1 MTREEAVAIL
11 ESEVEYLYSQ
21 DEPYNREAFRM
32 AIEALKAEPI
42 KHGRWKVLASGKDA
56 ICTNRGNYW
65 IPNDAICTNCG
76 KYWIPNGDQY
86 DYKYCPHCGARMDG
100 GEDGNTD

>member
-32 AIEALKAEPI
+32 AIEALKAEP
-42 KHGRWKVLASGKDA
+42 KRGRWLNEELFDRGIYFNTQGDCSVCGYHGMA
-56 ICTNRGNYW
+56 TN
-65 IPNDAICTNCG
+65 
-76 KYWIPNGDQY
+76 
-86 DYKYCPHCGARMDG
+86 YCPHCGADMR
-100 GEDGNTD
+100 EVEE